1 MTSHVRNILE
11 ANLIRDRSVGAVWF
25 EILCDGFRSTGMP
38 VDCDSVCN
46 SEVE

>member
-1 MTSHVRNILE
+1 MTSHVRNIHE
-11 ANLIRDRSVGAVWF
+11 AILIRNRSVGAVCF
-25 EILCDGFRSTGMP
+25 EILCDGFRSTCMP